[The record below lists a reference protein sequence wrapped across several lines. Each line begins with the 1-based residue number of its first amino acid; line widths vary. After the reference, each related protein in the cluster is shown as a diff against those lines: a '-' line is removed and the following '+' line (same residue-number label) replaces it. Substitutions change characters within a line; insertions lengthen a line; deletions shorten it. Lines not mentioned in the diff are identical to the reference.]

1 MCCSGHDFPETCG
14 VLITDRPPLPDDE
27 TIVGNSYY
35 FVSFFVHMLCAETM
49 EMKLAE
55 NTAFA
60 DQGPYAEYGIM
71 GTRSY
76 IL

>member
-1 MCCSGHDFPETCG
+1 M
-14 VLITDRPPLPDDE
+14 
-27 TIVGNSYY
+27 IVPAFSID
-35 FVSFFVHMLCAETM
+35 MLCAETM
-49 EMKLAE
+49 EMRLAE
-55 NTAFA
+55 NTVYA